1 MSENKYEWLV
11 KKTPRSVDQLRLW
24 PENPRLNPE
33 ETHLTLKD
41 FAEDLTLETADK
53 DDFYD
58 LIKSIVKDGF
68 VPADPVVVWKNIEN
82 DRYYVAEGNRRLTA
96 LKLLRDP
103 EKAPK
108 SIRSFVR
115 NESNKI
121 DIATIEKI
129 YVNVAP
135 TFEDAEWYINQRN
148 SSSSLQRRWTRIQ
161 QQRWIS
167 TLYEKYDSDLDK
179 VLSITKLSKSDIEG
193 FIRILKLKDLIK
205 LDEVKNKLTSEEYE
219 KANSYKFPITILE
232 RLFNFSDTKE
242 RWGIDFD
249 GIEVIIKSNKSS
261 FYSLYSELIKR
272 IVNDSDNKI
281 NTRINKEHLNEIFES
296 LPEVSFEENITNI
309 TSNLQNEH
317 NSDGSIILDNSIN
330 NNGNITNNDSNIT
343 NSGNGNPN
351 GATQNVQPVTVQNLK
366 NNPNRH
372 KLVLSIYELNTD
384 SYRLLGLFN
393 EFKKISLTYNNT
405 VAASIRVF
413 LDLAVFKYIETE
425 NLEVALRTQYK
436 DDLKNIQLK
445 KRLEYIKI
453 NKLSGKSQNIV
464 SRLLDP
470 STEYSLD
477 VLNGFIHSQDSHY
490 TSKKFLN
497 SFWDF
502 LFPLLQILLDIKEK

>member
-1 MSENKYEWLV
+1 MSKNKYEWLI

-24 PENPRLNPE
+24 AENPRLNPE

-41 FAEDLTLETADK
+41 FAEDLTLDSADK
-53 DDFYD
+53 DDFYE
-58 LIKSIVKDGF
+58 LIKSIVQDGF
-68 VPADPVVVWKNIEN
+68 VPADPIVVWKNDEN
-82 DRYYVAEGNRRLTA
+82 DKYYVAEGNRRVTA
-96 LKLLRDP
+96 LKLLREP

-108 SIRSFVR
+108 SIRSFIR

-121 DIATIEKI
+121 DLTTIEKI
-129 YVNVAP
+129 YVNVAES
-135 TFEDAEWYINQRN
+135 FEDAEWYINQRN

-161 QQRWIS
+161 QQRWIT
-167 TLYEKYDSDLDK
+167 TLYEKYEGNLDK

-205 LDEVKNKLTSEEYE
+205 LDEVKNKLTAKEYE
-219 KANSYKFPITILE
+219 KASSYKFPITILE
-232 RLFNFSDTKE
+232 RLFNFSDTRE

-249 GIEVIIKSNKSS
+249 GTEIIIKSNKKS
-261 FYSLYSELIKR
+261 FYNLFSELIKR
-272 IVNDSDNKI
+272 IVDDSDLDMENKI
-281 NTRINKEHLNEIFES
+281 NTRINKDNLQNIFNS
-296 LPEVSFEENITNI
+296 LPEVIFDDTTDSTSTEQSYNDNINATLNNINNENTEN
-309 TSNLQNEH
+309 QNE
-317 NSDGSIILDNSIN
+317 NSNELVTSQP
-330 NNGNITNNDSNIT
+330 ITI
-343 NSGNGNPN
+343 
-351 GATQNVQPVTVQNLK
+351 QNLK
-366 NNPNRH
+366 NNPNRN

-384 SYRLLGLFN
+384 SYRLLGLFS

-425 NLEVALRTQYK
+425 NLETALKTQYK

-502 LFPLLQILLDIKEK
+502 LFPLLQILLDIKER